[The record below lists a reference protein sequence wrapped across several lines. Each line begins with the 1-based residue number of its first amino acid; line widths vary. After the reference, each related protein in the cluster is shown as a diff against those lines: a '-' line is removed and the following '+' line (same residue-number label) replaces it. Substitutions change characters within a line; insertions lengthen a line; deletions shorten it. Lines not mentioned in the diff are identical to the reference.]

1 MAREYGLA
9 DTLYS
14 TMAEFFDYDNDGDLD
29 MYLTIND
36 IPKGYNTGYYKPI
49 VTDGSFPST
58 GRLYRND
65 WNDSLKH
72 PVFTDV
78 SKQAGIT
85 IEGFGHDATIADI
98 NQDGWK
104 DIYVSNDFLGD
115 DILYINN
122 HDGTFTD
129 KVKTYFKHTSANG
142 MGQDIEDINND
153 GLADVVELDMDPP
166 DNYQKETFSGSATIT
181 DLIRTMTISDIN
193 INMSATVCSS
203 TRVRGLMETIP
214 LAILFLVISV
224 ITVASKP
231 RTGAGLHWW
240 LISIMTVT
248 GI

>member
-1 MAREYGLA
+1 ML
-9 DTLYS
+9 
-14 TMAEFFDYDNDGDLD
+14 F
-29 MYLTIND
+29 
-36 IPKGYNTGYYKPI
+36 KPI

-85 IEGFGHDATIADI
+85 TEGFGHDVTIADI

-104 DIYVSNDFLGD
+104 DIYVSNDFIGD

-153 GLADVVELDMDPP
+153 GLADVVELDMNPP
-166 DNYQKETFSGSATIT
+166 DNFRKKMFLNPQQLS
-181 DLIRTMTISDIN
+181 DLSELLI
-193 INMSATVCSS
+193 
-203 TRVRGLMETIP
+203 
-214 LAILFLVISV
+214 ISV
-224 ITVASKP
+224 ISTSMCAI
-231 RTGAGLHWW
+231 ACN
-240 LISIMTVT
+240 
-248 GI
+248 